1 MDPRTFVVRVQRQ
14 PSGTTL
20 ATCDAPLCMVR
31 AASESEALER
41 IRPEIRYR
49 LEWCPCSG
57 LTDDYV
63 RLEVERVP

>member
-1 MDPRTFVVRVQRQ
+1 
-14 PSGTTL
+14 
-20 ATCDAPLCMVR
+20 MVR